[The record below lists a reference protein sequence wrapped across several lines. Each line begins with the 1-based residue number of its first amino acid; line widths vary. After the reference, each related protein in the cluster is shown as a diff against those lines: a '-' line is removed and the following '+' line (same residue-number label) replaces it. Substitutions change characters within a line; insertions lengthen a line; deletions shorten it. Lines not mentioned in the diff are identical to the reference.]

1 MVASA
6 RSLEAS
12 GITGSAARTSL
23 PSTFALRRP
32 RLSPLFL
39 SSSLEAR
46 SKYKRLPSISSL
58 ASSTSSSSPSAYQ
71 KRWSSDS
78 ATSQQNRPAGAQS
91 ADQPAST
98 PSTPTS
104 TATTSSSSSSK
115 STSTSS
121 TSNSRKKESA
131 GGKFN
136 LYGDEWED
144 TVDFAIQGFD
154 ELPHRLFGVNQHMI
168 INYELKEALRMMLR
182 QFNAPIVYCFA
193 YGSGVFPQEKPGRS
207 ISEADFRAV
216 HPRPPEALVKA
227 QGGSPKMI
235 DFIFGVTHTEH
246 WHSINMKQHRDH
258 YSGVASLGS
267 GFVSRV
273 QNWGAG
279 VYFNPY
285 VEVSGMLVKYGVTS
299 IDNLVRDLSTWD
311 NLYLAGRLQ
320 KPVKILRDHPQVRLA
335 NQINLIAAVRTA
347 LLLLPSD
354 FTEADLYSTIAGLS
368 YLGDPRMAL
377 PTENKSKVANIVS
390 NNMVHFRRLYA
401 PLVRTLPNVA
411 FVDPVRLDD
420 ESWILNPEANARMQQ
435 DMDLV
440 KRGNMVRRLPGSFR
454 SRLYFQYRKKFGV
467 PRDEFDAM
475 MEAASESNGAVK
487 RRQAGEFEK
496 RIAADDTEHLKK
508 ITRQVIKQTV
518 NWPSTSQSIKGL
530 IMGGFSKSWRYL
542 GEKVSKWKQ
551 GRSEKKSESKDAE
564 KSKKKEE

>member
-1 MVASA
+1 MAAHA

-12 GITGSAARTSL
+12 KMTWAARISL

-39 SSSLEAR
+39 SSLEVR
-46 SKYKRLPSISSL
+46 SKYERLPSISSSS
-58 ASSTSSSSPSAYQ
+58 SSTSFSSFSAYQ

-78 ATSQQNRPAGAQS
+78 TTSQQNRPAGAQS
-91 ADQPAST
+91 PDQPAST
-98 PSTPTS
+98 PSTPKS
-104 TATTSSSSSSK
+104 TAATSSSSSST

-121 TSNSRKKESA
+121 TSSSRKKESA

-475 MEAASESNGAVK
+475 MEAASDSDGAVK

-496 RIAADDTEHLKK
+496 RIAADDPEQLKK

-518 NWPSTSQSIKGL
+518 NWPSTAQSIKGL
-530 IMGGFSKSWRYL
+530 IMGGFSRSWRYL
-542 GEKVSKWKQ
+542 GEKVSKWKK
-551 GRSEKKSESKDAE
+551 GRSEKKSESKEAK
-564 KSKKKEE
+564 KSQKKEE

>member
-1 MVASA
+1 MK
-6 RSLEAS
+6 L
-12 GITGSAARTSL
+12 
-23 PSTFALRRP
+23 P

-46 SKYKRLPSISSL
+46 SNYQRLSSVSSVSSL
-58 ASSTSSSSPSAYQ
+58 TSSSSSSSCQ
-71 KRWSSDS
+71 RRWYSSDPT
-78 ATSQQNRPAGAQS
+78 TSQQNRQPGAQS
-91 ADQPAST
+91 HDQAASPPST
-98 PSTPTS
+98 PSS
-104 TATTSSSSSSK
+104 TTTTSSSSSSTST

-121 TSNSRKKESA
+121 NRRKESA

-193 YGSGVFPQEKPGRS
+193 YGSGVFPQEKAGRS

-285 VEVSGMLVKYGVTS
+285 VEISGMLVKYGVTS

-377 PTENKSKVANIVS
+377 PTENKSKVDNIVS

-435 DMDLV
+435 DMDLM

-454 SRLYFQYRKKFGV
+454 SRLYFQYRKKFGI
-467 PRDEFDAM
+467 PQDEFKAM
-475 MEAASESNGAVK
+475 MEAASDSDGAVK

-496 RIAADDTEHLKK
+496 RIAADDPEQLKQ

-530 IMGGFSKSWRYL
+530 LMGGFKRSWRYL
-542 GEKVSKWKQ
+542 GEKVSKWKK
-551 GRSEKKSESKDAE
+551 GRSEKKPESKEAE
-564 KSKKKEE
+564 KSQKKEE

>member
-1 MVASA
+1 MVASS

-12 GITGSAARTSL
+12 GIAESAARTSL

-39 SSSLEAR
+39 SSLETR
-46 SKYKRLPSISSL
+46 SKYERLPSISSL
-58 ASSTSSSSPSAYQ
+58 SSSTSHSSFSAYQ

-78 ATSQQNRPAGAQS
+78 TTSQQNRPAGAQS
-91 ADQPAST
+91 PDQPAST

-104 TATTSSSSSSK
+104 TATTSSSSSST

-121 TSNSRKKESA
+121 TSSSRKKESA

-475 MEAASESNGAVK
+475 MEAASESDGAVK

>member
-1 MVASA
+1 MVARA
-6 RSLEAS
+6 RSLE
-12 GITGSAARTSL
+12 AARTSL
-23 PSTFALRRP
+23 PATFALRRP

-46 SKYKRLPSISSL
+46 SNYQRLSSVSSVSSL
-58 ASSTSSSSPSAYQ
+58 TSSSSSSSCQ
-71 KRWSSDS
+71 RRWYSSDPT
-78 ATSQQNRPAGAQS
+78 TSQQNRQPGAQS
-91 ADQPAST
+91 HDQAASPPST
-98 PSTPTS
+98 PSS
-104 TATTSSSSSSK
+104 TTTTSSSSSSTST

-121 TSNSRKKESA
+121 NRRKESA

-193 YGSGVFPQEKPGRS
+193 YGSGVFPQEKAGRS

-285 VEVSGMLVKYGVTS
+285 VEISGMLVKYGVTS

-377 PTENKSKVANIVS
+377 PTENKSKVDNIVS

-435 DMDLV
+435 DMDLM

-454 SRLYFQYRKKFGV
+454 SRLYFQYRKKFGI
-467 PRDEFDAM
+467 PQDEFKAM
-475 MEAASESNGAVK
+475 MEAASDSDGAVK

-496 RIAADDTEHLKK
+496 RIAADDPEQLKQ

-530 IMGGFSKSWRYL
+530 LMGGFERSWRYL
-542 GEKVSKWKQ
+542 GEKVSKWKK
-551 GRSEKKSESKDAE
+551 GRSEKKPESKEAE
-564 KSKKKEE
+564 KSQKKEE

>member
-1 MVASA
+1 MVALG
-6 RSLEAS
+6 RSIGA
-12 GITGSAARTSL
+12 TRCSL
-23 PSTFALRRP
+23 PSTFAPRGP
-32 RLSPLFL
+32 RLSPLFVF
-39 SSSLEAR
+39 SNSEVR
-46 SKYKRLPSISSL
+46 SNYKRL
-58 ASSTSSSSPSAYQ
+58 SSTSSLSSSISSPSTRSYQ
-71 KRWSSDS
+71 KRWSSNS
-78 ATSQQNRPAGAQS
+78 TTSQQNRQADDQS
-91 ADQPAST
+91 HDQAASPAST
-98 PSTPTS
+98 PASG
-104 TATTSSSSSSK
+104 ATSSSSSSP
-115 STSTSS
+115 ST
-121 TSNSRKKESA
+121 TSNFRRKESA

-144 TVDFAIQGFD
+144 TADFAIQSFD

-193 YGSGVFPQEKPGRS
+193 YGSGVFPQEKAGRS

-227 QGGSPKMI
+227 QRGSPKMI

-273 QNWGAG
+273 QDWGAG

-285 VEVSGMLVKYGVTS
+285 IEISGMLVKYGVTS

-347 LLLLPSD
+347 LLLLPAN

-401 PLVRTLPNVA
+401 PLIRTLPNVA

-420 ESWILNPEANARMQQ
+420 ESWILDPEANTRLQQ

-454 SRLYFQYRKKFGV
+454 SRLYFQYRKKFGI
-467 PRDEFDAM
+467 PQDEFKAM
-475 MEAASESNGAVK
+475 MAATSDNDGSIK

-496 RIAADDTEHLKK
+496 RIAADDQEQLQR

-518 NWPSTSQSIKGL
+518 NWPSTSQSVKGL
-530 IMGGFSKSWRYL
+530 LMGGFKKSWRYL
-542 GEKVSKWKQ
+542 GEKISKWKK
-551 GRSEKKSESKDAE
+551 GKSEKKSESKEQRLKGSQEAD
-564 KSKKKEE
+564 KSEKKEE

>member
-1 MVASA
+1 MVALGRSIGA
-6 RSLEAS
+6 RSSL
-12 GITGSAARTSL
+12 SAA
-23 PSTFALRRP
+23 P
-32 RLSPLFL
+32 RLTSLFL
-39 SSSLEAR
+39 SSNSEAR
-46 SKYKRLPSISSL
+46 SSYSRFSSL
-58 ASSTSSSSPSAYQ
+58 PYSSSSSSPLASSLSSQ
-71 KRWSSDS
+71 KRWSSNS
-78 ATSQQNRPAGAQS
+78 TTSQQKGQADGQTNDQATSPSS
-91 ADQPAST
+91 APPSATAS
-98 PSTPTS
+98 
-104 TATTSSSSSSK
+104 TSSSASS

-121 TSNSRKKESA
+121 ASSRRKESA

-144 TVDFAIQGFD
+144 TVDFAIQRFD

-193 YGSGVFPQEKPGRS
+193 YGSGVFPQEKAGRS
-207 ISEADFRAV
+207 VSEAEFRAV
-216 HPRPPEALVKA
+216 HPKPPEALVKA
-227 QGGSPKMI
+227 QKGSPKMI

-273 QNWGAG
+273 QGWGAG

-285 VEVSGMLVKYGVTS
+285 IEMNGMLIKYGVTS

-320 KPVKILRDHPQVRLA
+320 KPVKILRDHPRVRLA

-347 LLLLPSD
+347 LLLLPAD

-390 NNMVHFRRLYA
+390 HNMVHFRRLYA
-401 PLVRTLPNVA
+401 PLIRTLPNVA

-420 ESWILNPEANARMQQ
+420 ENWILNPEANTRLQQ

-454 SRLYFQYRKKFGV
+454 SRLYFQYRKKFGI
-467 PRDEFDAM
+467 PQDEFRAM
-475 MEAASESNGAVK
+475 MEATSDYDGAVK

-496 RIAADDTEHLKK
+496 RVAADDTEQLQR

-518 NWPSTSQSIKGL
+518 NWPSTSQSVKGL
-530 IMGGFSKSWRYL
+530 LMGGFKKSWRYL
-542 GEKVSKWKQ
+542 GEKISKWKK
-551 GRSEKKSESKDAE
+551 GKSEKASGADKGQSKGNQEAE
-564 KSKKKEE
+564 KSQKKDE

>member
-1 MVASA
+1 MVALGRSIGA
-6 RSLEAS
+6 RSSLATTTAPRLSSLFLSPNSHARS
-12 GITGSAARTSL
+12 GYKRLSSPSSYSLTLL
-23 PSTFALRRP
+23 PST
-32 RLSPLFL
+32 SSL
-39 SSSLEAR
+39 SSQQRWSSNSTTSSQNRPAD
-46 SKYKRLPSISSL
+46 SPSSDQASS
-58 ASSTSSSSPSAYQ
+58 ASTTQSSAPTSTSSTSSSSASSA
-71 KRWSSDS
+71 SS
-78 ATSQQNRPAGAQS
+78 R
-91 ADQPAST
+91 
-98 PSTPTS
+98 
-104 TATTSSSSSSK
+104 
-115 STSTSS
+115 
-121 TSNSRKKESA
+121 RKESA

-144 TVDFAIQGFD
+144 TVDFAIQRFD

-193 YGSGVFPQEKPGRS
+193 YGSGVFPQEKAGRS
-207 ISEADFRAV
+207 VSEAEFRAV
-216 HPRPPEALVKA
+216 HPKPPEALVKA
-227 QGGSPKMI
+227 QKGAPKMI

-267 GFVSRV
+267 GFVSKV
-273 QNWGAG
+273 QGWGAG

-285 VEVSGMLVKYGVTS
+285 IEMNGMLIKYGVTS

-390 NNMVHFRRLYA
+390 HNMVHFRRLYA
-401 PLVRTLPNVA
+401 PLIRTLPNVS

-420 ESWILNPEANARMQQ
+420 ENWILDPEANTRLQQ

-454 SRLYFQYRKKFGV
+454 SRLYFQYRKKFGI
-467 PRDEFDAM
+467 PQDEFKAM
-475 MEAASESNGAVK
+475 MKATSDSDGTVK

-496 RIAADDTEHLKK
+496 RIAADDPEQLQR

-530 IMGGFSKSWRYL
+530 LMGGFKRSWRYL
-542 GEKVSKWKQ
+542 GEKISKWKK
-551 GRSEKKSESKDAE
+551 GKSEKASGAKEDKSNGSQEAE
-564 KSKKKEE
+564 KSRKKEE

>member
-1 MVASA
+1 MK
-6 RSLEAS
+6 L
-12 GITGSAARTSL
+12 
-23 PSTFALRRP
+23 
-32 RLSPLFL
+32 
-39 SSSLEAR
+39 LEAR
-46 SKYKRLPSISSL
+46 SKYQRLPSISSL
-58 ASSTSSSSPSAYQ
+58 SSSTYQ

-78 ATSQQNRPAGAQS
+78 TTSQQNRPAGAQS
-91 ADQPAST
+91 HDQAAST

-104 TATTSSSSSSK
+104 TATSSSSSS
-115 STSTSS
+115 TSTSKSTS

-207 ISEADFRAV
+207 ISETDFRAV

-475 MEAASESNGAVK
+475 MEAASDSDGAVK

-496 RIAADDTEHLKK
+496 RIAADDTEHLKN

-530 IMGGFSKSWRYL
+530 IMGGFKKSWRYL

-551 GRSEKKSESKDAE
+551 GRSEKKTESKEVE
-564 KSKKKEE
+564 KSQKKEE